1 MTDSCP
7 IEEAFELRVRVSET
21 ALMTMFSTFGRTLKL
36 ALVPLA
42 LAGLAA
48 CASPFRA
55 DVERFQSALPAPA
68 GQTFTVVA
76 DDPSLAGGIEFRNY
90 AQLVADRMAAL
101 GYTPVNNTA
110 DAQLLVRLD
119 YGVDN
124 GRERVRS
131 RPGFRDPFYSS
142 WYGYQPVIYRTPYGA
157 RVGYARGYSPWG
169 WGWDDSFFGRDEVYS
184 YTVYTSGMELK
195 IDDARSNQRL
205 FEGNAQAAS
214 TSNRLQYLVPNLVEA
229 MFTNF
234 PGNSGETVRI
244 SVAPEYRRYSRR

>member
-1 MTDSCP
+1 MITLTKMAP
-7 IEEAFELRVRVSET
+7 RFVR
-21 ALMTMFSTFGRTLKL
+21 GLKW

-55 DVERFQSALPAPA
+55 DVSRFESQLPVPN

-76 DDPSLAGGIEFRNY
+76 DDPGMAGGIEFRSY

-101 GYTPVNNTA
+101 GYRPVNDPGQA
-110 DAQLLVRLD
+110 DLLVRFD

-131 RPGFRDPFYSS
+131 TGFGYRDPFYSS
-142 WYGYQPVIYRTPYGA
+142 WYGYQPVIYNSRFGPRMAYI
-157 RVGYARGYSPWG
+157 RGYSPWG
-169 WGWDDSFFGRDEVYS
+169 WGWNDSFFGGGRDVYS
-184 YTVYTSGMELK
+184 YTVFTSGIDMK
-195 IDDARSNQRL
+195 IDDARSGQRL
-205 FEGNAQAAS
+205 FEGKAQAAS

-229 MFTNF
+229 MFTGF
-234 PGNSGETVRI
+234 PGNSGDTVRI
-244 SVAPEYRRYSRR
+244 SVAPENQRASR